1 MAISVLI
8 ADDHTIIRDGLR
20 ALLEANPDIQIIGS
34 AASGRMAVNQAR
46 ELRPEIVLMDIGMPE
61 LNGIEAARMIL
72 EASPLAGVIILSMS
86 GDPEHIYQ
94 ALEAGARGYLLKES
108 AGREVLNAIQAVHGG
123 EFYLSQ
129 PVLRTL
135 ITDYLRSRTTPKP
148 NDPLS
153 LLSERERE
161 VLYWVVQGKTSVEI
175 AQVLFLSP
183 KTVETYRSR
192 MMHKLGTPDLPSLVR
207 LAIEEGLT
215 S

>member
-61 LNGIEAARMIL
+61 LNGIEAARKIL
-72 EASPLAGVIILSMS
+72 ETSPLAGVIILSMS